1 MGREGYH
8 KSVHWGQ
15 TAWRPESSAW
25 LHSQCSVIPG
35 KCLSIT
41 EPRRIIKNEQF
52 I

>member
-35 KCLSIT
+35 KYLSIA